1 MNIKPNTDINGN
13 EFDDITIVE
22 VWKKA
27 IPVKHFE
34 LYKKDIYGSL
44 MFFDDYGIETE
55 NGWEIG
61 YIKPVS
67 EGGTDE
73 IENLQPLHWKNTI
86 IKRNS

>member
-27 IPVKHFE
+27 IPYERFE
-34 LYKKDIYGSL
+34 LYKLDCFGSL
-44 MFFDDYGIETE
+44 MFYDDYGIKTD

-67 EGGTDE
+67 DGGTDE
-73 IENLQPLHWKNTI
+73 IENLQPLHWKNNI
-86 IKRNS
+86 IKRNG